1 MIFIERLL
9 STDLYSNGEEIFPC
23 DDSGMKSCYLQ
34 DLETYLFVQVCTDLH
49 KYGWWIFQLKITMI
63 SYKEITLFLNK

>member
-49 KYGWWIFQLKITMI
+49 KYG
-63 SYKEITLFLNK
+63 